1 MGNSNEA
8 IIIDSNH
15 IKTKVVITVLLIIGF
30 FIVGFYF
37 LHFHSGFSKDNG
49 VWGTFGDY
57 VGGILNP
64 IIAAFAFY
72 LIAKT
77 YELQQKELKE
87 LTDAQKKQ
95 ITLAALTALLNSNL
109 TRIGML
115 ESEKFSLLNGKVPE
129 PEGHASQSNED
140 SPEFLN
146 GVREVLESNSPMA
159 RKAYRIRDIVN
170 EINSLTE
177 KNNSLTKQIED
188 FFEEN

>member
-1 MGNSNEA
+1 MGN
-8 IIIDSNH
+8 IWR
-15 IKTKVVITVLLIIGF
+15 LC
-30 FIVGFYF
+30 
-37 LHFHSGFSKDNG
+37 
-49 VWGTFGDY
+49 WW
-57 VGGILNP
+57 ILNP

-109 TRIGML
+109 TRIGVL

-129 PEGHASQSNED
+129 TGGHASQSNED
-140 SPEFLN
+140 SPEFSNGLR
-146 GVREVLESNSPMA
+146 GVRESNSPEA
-159 RKAYRIRDIVN
+159 RKEYRILDIVN
-170 EINSLTE
+170 EINNLTE
-177 KNNSLTKQIED
+177 KNNNLTKQIED

>member
-15 IKTKVVITVLLIIGF
+15 IKTKVVIAVLLIIGF

-146 GVREVLESNSPMA
+146 GLRGILESNSPVA

>member
-8 IIIDSNH
+8 IITDSNH
-15 IKTKVVITVLLIIGF
+15 IKTKVVITILLILGF

-37 LHFHSGFSKDNG
+37 FHFHSGFSKDNG

-109 TRIGML
+109 TRIGVL

-129 PEGHASQSNED
+129 PGDHASQSNED
-140 SPEFLN
+140 PPEFSN
-146 GVREVLESNSPMA
+146 GVREVLESKSPEA
-159 RKAYRIRDIVN
+159 RKEYRIRDIVM
-170 EINSLTE
+170 EIKNLTE
-177 KNNSLTKQIED
+177 KNNNLTKQIEG